1 MDSKLQIISG
11 KHRGRKL
18 FLPSLSDARPTQT
31 LARGALFNMLNEFV
45 DMRQPVTVWDA
56 FAGSGA
62 FGLEFLSRYVNAD
75 VIFTDNSA
83 RSIDTIKK
91 NLGIINE
98 KATIIKTDAIAEISK
113 YGAVSDLIFI
123 DAPYSEFELG
133 VLFVK
138 KLTNVAK
145 SGAILIWEFEN
156 IHDFPKISDSWA
168 VLKDKVYGRAR
179 FLLLRK
185 N

>member
-18 FLPSLSDARPTQT
+18 FLPLGARPTQS
-31 LARGALFNMLNEFV
+31 LARGALFNMLNEFITPT
-45 DMRQPVTVWDA
+45 QKLTVWDV

-62 FGLEFLSRYVNAD
+62 FGLEFLSRYPDATV
-75 VIFTDNSA
+75 VFTDNSA
-83 RSIDTIKK
+83 QSINTIKK
-91 NLGIINE
+91 NLSIINE
-98 KATIIKTDAIAEISK
+98 KATIVKTDAISEIAK
-113 YGAVSDLIFI
+113 YGAMSDVVFI
-123 DAPYSEFELG
+123 DAPYSDFNMS

-156 IHDFPKISDSWA
+156 INDLPKISDNWA
-168 VLKDKVYGRAR
+168 LLKDKVYGRAR
-179 FLLLRK
+179 FLILCK
-185 N
+185 I